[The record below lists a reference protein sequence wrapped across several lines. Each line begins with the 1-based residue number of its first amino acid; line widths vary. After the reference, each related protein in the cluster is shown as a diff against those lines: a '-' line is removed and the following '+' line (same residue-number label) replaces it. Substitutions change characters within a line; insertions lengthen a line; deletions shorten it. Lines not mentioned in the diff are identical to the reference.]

1 MAGQWRLAEGEAI
14 SLMLPFCRRLF
25 FAPERVVSMKR
36 MISISSLTTL
46 FLSSMPI
53 ALAADQEAAAAID
66 AGDTAWVLVSAA
78 LVFLMTPALALFYG
92 GMVRSKNVLA
102 TIMQSFFV
110 LAMIS
115 VEFVLIGYT
124 MAFGTDIN
132 GFIGDFSKLGLAGV
146 GLKAMEGMTIPE
158 LAFVAFQCM
167 FAALTPAL
175 ITGAFAERM
184 RFGGFALLM
193 LLWAILIYNPMAHWV
208 WGGGFLAQLGA
219 LDFAGGLV
227 IHILSGVSG
236 LTICLLL
243 GKRRGYGRM
252 AMVPHNL
259 PMTVLGGALLWFG
272 WFGFN
277 AGSALGANDLAANAF
292 VVTQAAAAAGVLG
305 WVIPEWIRSGKPTL
319 LGAVSGSLAGLVAI
333 TPAAGFVEP
342 MPSIAIGLLGGAVCY
357 AAVAI
362 LKEKLGYDDS
372 LDAFGIHGIGG
383 TWGSV
388 ATGLWATTAVNPDGA
403 NGLFY
408 GETDLLAAQIISVVA
423 AYVLAIAGSYV
434 LYKVVDCFT
443 PIRADEAEEIAGL
456 DIVEHGERGYA
467 ASVFTGAP
475 SFEAPEEAVALH
487 HNVVW

>member
-1 MAGQWRLAEGEAI
+1 
-14 SLMLPFCRRLF
+14 
-25 FAPERVVSMKR
+25 
-36 MISISSLTTL
+36 MINT
-46 FLSSMPI
+46 
-53 ALAADQEAAAAID
+53 
-66 AGDTAWVLVSAA
+66 GDTAWVLISAA
-78 LVFLMTPALALFYG
+78 MVFIMTPALALFYG
-92 GMVRSKNVLA
+92 GMVRSKNVLS
-102 TIMQSFFV
+102 TIMQSFFI

-115 VEFVLIGYT
+115 VEFVILGYT
-124 MAFGTDIN
+124 MAFGPDVH
-132 GFIGDFSKLGLAGV
+132 GFIGDLSKLGLAGV
-146 GLKAMEGMTIPE
+146 GLSVMEGSTIPE

-184 RFGGFALLM
+184 RFGAFAVLM
-193 LLWAILIYNPMAHWV
+193 LLWAVLIYNPMAHWV
-208 WGGGFLAQLGA
+208 WGGGFLAGLGA

-243 GKRRGYGRM
+243 GKRRGYGKV

-259 PMTVLGGALLWFG
+259 PMTVLGAALLWFG

-305 WVIPEWIRSGKPTL
+305 WVLPEWMRSGKPTI
-319 LGAVSGSLAGLVAI
+319 LGAVSGCIAGLVAI

-342 MPSIAIGLLGGAVCY
+342 MPAIMIGLIGGAVCY
-357 AAVAI
+357 TAVAV

-372 LDAFGIHGIGG
+372 LDAFGVHGIGG

-388 ATGLWATTAVNPDGA
+388 ATGLWATTAVNPAGA

-408 GETDLLAAQIISVVA
+408 GETSLFYAQIISVIVA
-423 AYVLAIAGSYV
+423 YALAIAGSYV
-434 LYKVVDCFT
+434 LYRFVDAVFGL
-443 PIRADEAEEIAGL
+443 RADEEEEIAGL
-456 DIVEHGERGYA
+456 DLVEHGERGYA
-467 ASVFTGAP
+467 AAVFTGSP
-475 SFEAPEEAVALH
+475 SLMEVDSSSLALAGSVGS
-487 HNVVW
+487 NPAR